1 MEIGGL
7 NLRGIFVSTVT
18 SDVQYISLTDQSVA
32 LVGPNGVGKT
42 SLIRGIQ
49 RAMRGEQSS
58 TSDPI
63 EVSLD
68 FSLPLNI
75 EEWLENEDDP
85 GLIEAIRNR
94 LVVKTDSYID
104 LDEAPTTSDFVE
116 MLGSLWHS
124 TVSNTAREWS
134 SALLRSPNPI
144 LTDDPYL
151 SQLVNRTIEWARYI
165 HVRHDRIPDGNIE
178 LAKQYVQESNSAI
191 EKILKAYKPEESA
204 FNFLVTPVGSKETP
218 KWKYDAVLRLRIEE
232 LTTGNPLTELAQML
246 VWPKSIPEARKY
258 PGFFGRQSTDPVDGV
273 TQNQYVQFLKDEVR
287 FGIHLGNSERTLG
300 INLIDP
306 DQLSSETLREGI
318 LELVQ
323 CYLDFSGS
331 PSTKEMQNIML
342 QIGKAKRFRQF
353 ETLNV
358 INPLDATGSITKEF
372 EEFLKSLSDFISGIF
387 QTFLASAPR
396 IELRAN
402 RKELWI
408 TKGIIRL
415 EVQDGYKTSNLD
427 DLSEAQLRWAKLSIL
442 FATYQFTNLALFID
456 EPERGIQRK
465 LEKGLLGL
473 FQDLGFDVPRFFAT
487 HSAEII
493 SHCDSSILMTKDREG
508 FRSIKKVPGSI
519 FPVLNELDISQEEY
533 FQTKKLIILT
543 EGKMDKA
550 MLDGFALNR
559 FQKENIEVLTGFG
572 LDSWSAFYD
581 SEYLK
586 KSSGVKLVFWSDSLD
601 TKKLDLLIDEIK
613 SKKLPASQVA
623 AHLRAN
629 LQNCINEKWTDSQL
643 AILSAILSESLTN
656 AGPQIRVESTGDWDC
671 IMWLSPEILGI
682 KKFKDWPSIVN
693 SFNLQPKNG
702 YAIPKGKRFKNYV
715 IQLLNEEGI
724 KRGLDLNRLEG
735 ICQDLNLSGQVPVKV
750 EELISRITD
759 FSRQTP

>member
-7 NLRGIFVSTVT
+7 NLRGIIVSTVT
-18 SDVQYISLTDQSVA
+18 SDFQYIPLTDQSIA

-75 EEWLENEDDP
+75 DEWLENDDDP

-104 LDEAPTTSDFVE
+104 LDEPPTTSDFVE
-116 MLGSLWHS
+116 MLGSLWNS
-124 TVSNTAREWS
+124 TVNNTTREWS
-134 SALLRSPNPI
+134 YALLRSPNPI
-144 LTDDPYL
+144 NSDDPYL
-151 SQLVNRTIEWARYI
+151 NQLVNRNIEWARYI

-191 EKILKAYKPEESA
+191 EKIRLAYKPEESA
-204 FNFLVTPVGSKETP
+204 FNFLVTPVGSMETP
-218 KWKYDAVLRLRIEE
+218 KWKYDAVLRVRIDE

-258 PGFFGRQSTDPVDGV
+258 PGYFGRQSTDPVDGV
-273 TQNQYVQFLKDEVR
+273 TQDQYVQFFEDEVR
-287 FGIHLGNSERTLG
+287 FGIHLGNSERNLG

-306 DQLSSETLREGI
+306 DQLSSETLYEGI
-318 LELVQ
+318 LELVEF
-323 CYLDFSGS
+323 YLDFSGS
-331 PSTKEMQNIML
+331 PSTKGIQNILL

-353 ETLNV
+353 EALNAF
-358 INPLDATGSITKEF
+358 NPLDETGSITKDF
-372 EEFLKSLSDFISGIF
+372 EEFLKTLSDFISGIF

-493 SHCDSSILMTKDREG
+493 SHCDSSIMMTKDREG
-508 FRSIKKVPGSI
+508 FRSIKKIPGSI
-519 FPVLNELDISQEEY
+519 FSVLNDLDISQEEY

-559 FQKENIEVLTGFG
+559 FNKENIEVLAGFG

-601 TKKLDLLIDEIK
+601 TKKLDMLIDEIK
-613 SKKLPASQVA
+613 LKKLPASQIA

-682 KKFKDWPSIVN
+682 KKFKDWPAIVN
-693 SFNLQPKNG
+693 SFNLQPKSS
-702 YAIPKGKRFKNYV
+702 YSISKGKRFKNYV

-735 ICQDLNLSGQVPVKV
+735 ICKDLNLSGQVPVKV